1 MLLPLLPL
9 LFLVTGALS
18 AAATTAVRTGA
29 KRWRAADAPLTSW
42 CNTPIATGWKVVHW
56 HHVGPKDNGGAHT
69 PITDV
74 RAIWKL
80 LHEKNLINDDG
91 KRLSRNYVKNCL
103 RCYSEYGDPHHK
115 EPRKSGAP
123 ATIPQRKWIK
133 ANQGAAPR
141 ASRSLLG

>member
-1 MLLPLLPL
+1 MQP
-9 LFLVTGALS
+9 
-18 AAATTAVRTGA
+18 A
-29 KRWRAADAPLTSW
+29 KRGAGGGKGGYTHPEREGPVRGHYL
-42 CNTPIATGWKVVHW
+42 GRLWKVVHW

-103 RCYSEYGDPHHK
+103 RRYSEYGDPHHK